1 MLVILAG
8 LLSYADGGTA
18 AGYVALY
25 LVGWSPLL
33 WSIGYQLFS
42 PERKEVLSL
51 SQPSMQ
57 SFIQF
62 IWFWIRRILNPP
74 IYGTLIGLV
83 IGATPISYFF
93 YPSKGKFLDIHQ
105 SSEGFRVLHE
115 GLVLFCQSIMEASS
129 LLGSATVTVQT
140 IILACA
146 IGPLIS
152 DFGLRKG
159 DPYETDKQSGEF
171 NREKG
176 YTIVLDKHI
185 FWAIICIRLIGM
197 PLAILFLVKGLLH
210 MGLLPMNTILVFTIL
225 VLSAMPTAQNLVV
238 MLQLN
243 PSKAPLV
250 ETFANLLLYEYGLAL
265 ASIPIWTTVFTAV
278 FSRP

>member
-250 ETFANLLLYEYGLAL
+250 ETFANLLLYEQ
-265 ASIPIWTTVFTAV
+265 S
-278 FSRP
+278 